1 MRSFFSR
8 MREGREGGGSP
19 WGGRGREGASKRG
32 GDRSRGGRS
41 RSKKSEPKPKIRVT
55 VDMPESFQSQDTDND
70 GQIGLYEWM
79 KTKSTA
85 LASFRK
91 MDSNGD
97 GFLTPRE
104 LQAGSGEAAEASGEG
119 EEDEKSDSDS
129 KDGASKS
136 KTAGKSKSS
145 SSGDGDAKKKAS
157 AMTARIAA
165 LVFRGMDKDKDDKL
179 SAEEW
184 KNARQRTKDAFK
196 KKGIELTPPV
206 DKAKF
211 IAIYPSRS

>member
-1 MRSFFSR
+1 M
-8 MREGREGGGSP
+8 
-19 WGGRGREGASKRG
+19 
-32 GDRSRGGRS
+32 
-41 RSKKSEPKPKIRVT
+41 T

-70 GQIGLYEWM
+70 GQIGLYEW
-79 KTKSTA
+79 KLTA

-104 LQAGSGEAAEASGEG
+104 LQVGSGEESEASGEG
-119 EEDEKSDSDS
+119 GENEESDSDS
-129 KDGASKS
+129 KDDASKS
-136 KTAGKSKSS
+136 KTADKSKSS
-145 SSGDGDAKKKAS
+145 SSGAKDDAKKKAG
-157 AMTARIAA
+157 AMSARIAA

-196 KKGIELTPPV
+196 KHGLELTPPV

-211 IAIYPSRS
+211 IAIASGETP